1 MNKMKMKKITK
12 KRIFTAAA
20 LCLALTASSVGAMGT
35 LKAVG
40 KMITAPLSVWS
51 EVDWGAV
58 DSEIDAVPH
67 TETVQSQTKI
77 IDIGTGTDVEVPT
90 ETLRKLAGKNV
101 TLAMHTGDGIAVS
114 AFGREVETVNQNLKI
129 TLTDKEDMIP
139 EYVSQKILPGVLYSK
154 MFAMEEKVNYDIRLN
169 IHFSLGKDYAG
180 KYANLYHFDEQ
191 TENMVYDSSFI
202 ITTNGMAMFSL
213 DRGDEYI
220 LTVTDELRSGAS
232 VKYTVA
238 AGDNLTQIA
247 KKNGVSLK
255 ALIAANP
262 SIKDA
267 DKIYPG
273 EVIAIIKQ

>member
-1 MNKMKMKKITK
+1 MNKTKIKEITK
-12 KRIFTAAA
+12 KRIFMAAA

-35 LKAVG
+35 IKAVG
-40 KMITAPLSVWS
+40 KMITVPLCAWN
-51 EVDWGAV
+51 EVDWGTV

-67 TETVQSQTKI
+67 TGAVQSQTKI
-77 IDIGTGTDVEVPT
+77 IDVGTGTDVEVPT

-101 TLAMHTGDGIAVS
+101 TLAMHAGDGIAVS
-114 AFGREVETVNQNLKI
+114 AFGREVETANRDLKI
-129 TLTDKEDMIP
+129 TLTDKDDMIP
-139 EYVSQKILPGVLYSK
+139 EYVSQKILFGALYSK
-154 MFAMEEKVNYDIRLN
+154 MFAMEEKVDYDIRLN

-191 TENMVYDSSFI
+191 TDNMIYDGSFI
-202 ITTNGMAMFSL
+202 ITSGGMAMFSL

-220 LTVTDELRSGAS
+220 LTVTDDLRAGGS

-238 AGDNLTQIA
+238 AGDNLTRIA
-247 KKNGVSLK
+247 EKNGVSLT

-262 SIKDA
+262 GIIDA

-273 EVIAIIKQ
+273 EILSIVKQ